1 MRMLYG
7 MSSHELKRGEAMLNF
22 LRKHQRIFF
31 ILITAVIVVSFCF
44 FGTYSTLASRDELP
58 DKEIGKGVC
67 GAPIMQKEL
76 LALCHLIETSPF
88 DRAAWEKGGMP
99 NLLHNGVIERDFLA
113 SGLGAMLAKGY
124 FEELKSDLDLR
135 VKKIHHF
142 RPYVHPHAKQISVEG
157 AWSRFSPSLLEH
169 YRMLKE
175 KSDQSTAETVAL
187 LSQLYLDQASL
198 PPDTLKQLLVMQQN
212 QWGVQ
217 PDPVLSNSDLTL
229 FGFKSLKDWFG
240 PHFVSLIG
248 QFILNAAQI
257 AEENGYEVKVEEVR
271 SDLFQNIYQGYQQL
285 SRNGHLSPEEA
296 DHYYQSKMRSLGLD
310 ETMLVSA
317 WKKVMLFRRLFEDGS
332 GSILID
338 PLAYQQFDQFAE
350 ENVRVSLYQLPSSLQ
365 LTDFRSMLKFQL
377 YVEAVAA
384 DPSRLRKDLTIPKQF
399 ASVEQIEKK
408 NPELVAREMELEWC
422 EVSREDLSRSISVKE
437 TWDWENGDSHWEML
451 KTRFPELAQIE
462 AQSPEER
469 LMVLE
474 KLDKKLRVKVD
485 QFARIKMVEEVPD
498 KIKYALELA
507 PVKTS
512 IFGLKM
518 KGASLP
524 FKGIKDTSELM
535 ALLEK
540 STLKNETSNPE
551 RDRLNDYTFDGEHH
565 YRIQVVRREDTK
577 KILTFEEAAKDGT
590 LDRLLD
596 NRLEEYYPEA
606 RKRHSHHFQQKSG
619 EWKPFNEVKDQIGK
633 YFFADLLHSIEDHY
647 RTYSGILPG
656 KEGDLP
662 LIFYS
667 NARLMP
673 YMHEVQTHLQ
683 SDPED
688 TSWIMTDS
696 ENMANTHL
704 SSQWL
709 IEKTEKVIKR
719 CTEVPFS
726 KDEMFSL
733 PLKQW
738 SSVKMGER
746 GVLAFYFV
754 EEKGI
759 SSAPPLETIEQG
771 HQILSLDAKKD
782 MMLQILLKIQQ
793 KKAIDLS
800 IAIGEG

>member
-1 MRMLYG
+1 ML
-7 MSSHELKRGEAMLNF
+7 SF

-31 ILITAVIVVSFCF
+31 IVITAAIVVSFCF
-44 FGTYSTLASRDELP
+44 FGTYSTLANRDELP

-67 GAPIMQKEL
+67 GPPIMQKEL
-76 LALCHLIETSPF
+76 FALCHLIESSPF
-88 DRAAWEKGGMP
+88 DQTAREKGGMP
-99 NLLHNGVIERDFLA
+99 NLLHDGVIERDFLA
-113 SGLGAMLAKGY
+113 SGLGVMLAKRY

-142 RPYVHPHAKQISVEG
+142 RPYVHPHAKQISAEG

-175 KSDQSTAETVAL
+175 KSDQATAETVAL
-187 LSQLYLDQASL
+187 MSQLYLDQAGL
-198 PPDTLKQLLVMQQN
+198 PPDMLKQVLVMQQN

-217 PDPVLSNSDLTL
+217 PDPVLNNSDLTL

-240 PHFVSLIG
+240 PRFVSLIG

-257 AEENGYEVKVEEVR
+257 AEENGYEVKVEEIR
-271 SDLFQNIYQGYQQL
+271 SDLFQNIYQGYQQI
-285 SRNGHLSPEEA
+285 SRNGQLSPEEA
-296 DHYYQSKMRSLGLD
+296 SHYYQAKMRSLGFD
-310 ETMLVSA
+310 ETLLMST
-317 WKKVMLFRRLFEDGS
+317 WKKVMLFRRLFEDGG

-338 PLAYQQFDQFAE
+338 PLVYQQFDQFAE

-365 LTDFRSMLKFQL
+365 LTDFRSMLKLQL
-377 YVEAVAA
+377 YLEAVAA
-384 DPSRLRKDLTIPKQF
+384 DPSRLRKELTIPKQF
-399 ASVEQIEKK
+399 ASLEQIEKK
-408 NPELVAREMELEWC
+408 TPELIERQLEIEWS
-422 EVSREDLSRSISVKE
+422 EVSREELARSISVKE
-437 TWDWENGDSHWEML
+437 TRDWESSDDHWEL
-451 KTRFPELAQIE
+451 LQASFPELAQIKAE
-462 AQSPEER
+462 SSQQR

-474 KLDKKLRVKVD
+474 KLDKKLRIKID
-485 QFARIKMVEEVPD
+485 QFARVKMVGEQPD

-512 IFGLKM
+512 IVGLKM
-518 KGASLP
+518 KGAFLP
-524 FKGIKDTSELM
+524 FKGIKETSELM
-535 ALLEK
+535 ALIEK
-540 STLKNETSNPE
+540 GALKNETSNPE
-551 RDRLNDYTFDGEHH
+551 SDRLSDYTSDGEHH

-596 NRLEEYYPEA
+596 KRLEESYPEV
-606 RKRHSHHFQQKSG
+606 RKRQSQYFQQKNG

-633 YFFADLLHSIEDHY
+633 YLFADLLRSIEDHY
-647 RTYSGILPG
+647 RTYAGILPG
-656 KEGDLP
+656 KEGELP

-667 NARLMP
+667 NARLIP
-673 YMHEVQTHLQ
+673 YMDEAQIHLQ
-683 SDPED
+683 ANPED
-688 TSWIMTDS
+688 RSWIVTDG
-696 ENMANTHL
+696 ENTAL

-719 CTEVPFS
+719 STEVPFS

-733 PLKQW
+733 SPQQW
-738 SSVKMGER
+738 SPVKMGER
-746 GVLAFYFV
+746 GALAFYFV
-754 EEKGI
+754 QEKGI

-771 HQILSLDAKKD
+771 HQILSLDAKKE